1 MSKKIFCA
9 ILFFLAGSILSA
21 AEFSLFQV
29 PPDSVRPWVY
39 WFIMDGNLSKEGITA
54 DLESMKQQGIGGVI
68 IMEVN
73 VGVPRG
79 KVDFMSEQWQELF
92 VHIVRESERLGL
104 QITLNSGPGW
114 TG

>member
-1 MSKKIFCA
+1 MVSYRLAKRSNKKSIMKKKGTFMSKNIFCA

-21 AEFSLFQV
+21 AEFSLFQA
-29 PPDSVRPWVY
+29 PPDSARPWVY

-79 KVDFMSEQWQELF
+79 KVGFMSE
-92 VHIVRESERLGL
+92 
-104 QITLNSGPGW
+104 
-114 TG
+114 